1 MMKHRIGKIKRIMIT
16 TIAAVCA
23 LSSTAAI
30 CASAASARTNTYYV
44 YQEKSYGTL
53 SLTSSNLSASTYC
66 EYKPAG
72 RIVKTYFTY
81 YDGSSTRST
90 TKQLI
95 GDYDNNIFYY
105 NSNITTATGQ
115 IQAGTGIKF
124 KSAKSYHKVRV
135 TSYVTWDSAQCDG
148 NTGGYDIPYIVL

>member
-23 LSSTAAI
+23 LLSTAAI

-53 SLTSSNLSASTYC
+53 SLTTSNLKASTYC

-72 RIVKTYFTY
+72 RIVKTSFTY
-81 YDGSSTRST
+81 INGGRIYVASRN
-90 TKQLI
+90 LI
-95 GDYDNNIFYY
+95 GDYEHNTFYY

-115 IQAGTGIKF
+115 IQAGTDVKF
-124 KSAKSYHKVRV
+124 KSAKSYHKVRIN
-135 TSYVTWDSAQCDG
+135 SYVTWDSAQCDG
-148 NTGGYDIPYIVL
+148 NTDGYDIPYIVL